1 MQLFIA
7 GCKGAIID
15 GVKSKTAHLLPNWCF
30 VAMLGARK
38 SQGGRDPVMGELTM
52 FCLAKTKQR
61 YIFLLTH
68 LGDSSYLLLQPVYL
82 RVCALHCKRT
92 LVKF

>member
-38 SQGGRDPVMGELTM
+38 
-52 FCLAKTKQR
+52 
-61 YIFLLTH
+61 
-68 LGDSSYLLLQPVYL
+68 
-82 RVCALHCKRT
+82 
-92 LVKF
+92 VKAVEIPFWES